1 MSQIFTQT
9 QSTILNDLQLLNS
22 QDQQTVLDFIHF
34 LVSKHQTENIENSAD
49 KLKEVSF
56 YEATKE
62 FAGHLDW
69 GAWRFI
75 DKGVVNLGCV
85 IQYQS

>member
-22 QDQQTVLDFIHF
+22 QDQQTVLDFVHF
-34 LVSKHQTENIENSAD
+34 LVSKHQSNNIENFTD
-49 KLKEVSF
+49 EPNEVSF

-69 GAWRFI
+69 GPGDLATN
-75 DKGVVNLGCV
+75 KQYLEGLGE
-85 IQYQS
+85 

>member
-22 QDQQTVLDFIHF
+22 EDQQTILDFIHF
-34 LVSKHQTENIENSAD
+34 LINKHQTKNIENFAD
-49 KLKEVSF
+49 KPKEVSF
-56 YEATKE
+56 SEATKE

-69 GAWRFI
+69 GPG
-75 DKGVVNLGCV
+75 DLSTKVL
-85 IQYQS
+85 

>member
-22 QDQQTVLDFIHF
+22 QDQQTVLNFINF
-34 LVSKHQTENIENSAD
+34 LVSKHQINNTENFANEPT
-49 KLKEVSF
+49 EVSF

-62 FAGHLDW
+62 LAGHLDW
-69 GAWRFI
+69 GPGDLATN
-75 DKGVVNLGCV
+75 KQYLEGLGE
-85 IQYQS
+85 

>member
-22 QDQQTVLDFIHF
+22 QDQQTVLDFVHF
-34 LVSKHQTENIENSAD
+34 LVNKHQSNNIENFANES
-49 KLKEVSF
+49 KEVSF

-69 GAWRFI
+69 GSGDLATN
-75 DKGVVNLGCV
+75 KQYLEGLGE
-85 IQYQS
+85 

>member
-22 QDQQTVLDFIHF
+22 QDQQTVLDFVHF
-34 LVSKHQTENIENSAD
+34 LVSKHQSNNIKNFANEP
-49 KLKEVSF
+49 KELSF

-62 FAGHLDW
+62 FTEY
-69 GAWRFI
+69 FQ
-75 DKGVVNLGCV
+75 VFN
-85 IQYQS
+85 

>member
-1 MSQIFTQT
+1 MSQIFTQK

-22 QDQQTVLDFIHF
+22 QDQQTVLDFVHF
-34 LVSKHQTENIENSAD
+34 LVSKHQSNNIENFANEP
-49 KLKEVSF
+49 KEVSF

-69 GAWRFI
+69 GTGDLATN
-75 DKGVVNLGCV
+75 KQYLQGLGE
-85 IQYQS
+85 